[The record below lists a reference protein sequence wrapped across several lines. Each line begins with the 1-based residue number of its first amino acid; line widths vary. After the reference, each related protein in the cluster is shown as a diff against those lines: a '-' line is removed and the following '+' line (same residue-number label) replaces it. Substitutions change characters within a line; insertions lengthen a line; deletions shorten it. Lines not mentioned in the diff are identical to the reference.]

1 MPTSHRFPFIAAT
14 TALVCVASTPAQ
26 SPAAAEIL
34 LRPVA
39 DSGNDPTSRFL
50 LGYALIQLNRF
61 EEAEIWLRRA
71 AAARPDQ
78 PAWLLALAKSLLEQ
92 DQNLAAIE
100 VLDQALA
107 LTPTAEL
114 HYAKAMGALNAGKE
128 GLAEAELRHTL
139 RLQPDHADAL
149 FKLAR
154 VRIDR
159 GHYGSALPYLR
170 RALAAN
176 PGHLEAHYL
185 FGLAASRTGDLLAA
199 ETAYRDVMSM
209 VPGHVGAMYDLGR
222 VLLQQGRTD
231 EGREEDALRAE
242 FFAAQLERPCRS
254 KRLSSLRSAV
264 SCS

>member
-1 MPTSHRFPFIAAT
+1 MAAT
-14 TALVCVASTPAQ
+14 TALVCVASAPAQ
-26 SPAAAEIL
+26 SPAAAPTAQAERLLTQGQFAAAEIL

-39 DSGNDPTSRFL
+39 DSGNDPTSRYL
-50 LGYALIQLNRF
+50 LGYALIQLYRF

-100 VLDQALA
+100 ALDQALA

-128 GLAEAELRHTL
+128 GL
-139 RLQPDHADAL
+139 
-149 FKLAR
+149 
-154 VRIDR
+154 
-159 GHYGSALPYLR
+159 S
-170 RALAAN
+170 
-176 PGHLEAHYL
+176 
-185 FGLAASRTGDLLAA
+185 GLAASRTGDLLAA

-242 FFAAQLERPCRS
+242 LFAAQLERPCRS